1 MPFNATAM
9 KKLVKNDLYLS
20 KTFVDLMQRN
30 SHLNPDEVLEIV
42 FNSNVLEDSVLMNEY
57 EKLI

>member
-1 MPFNATAM
+1 M